1 MSKGIWRVNEDG
13 DFVCIA
19 RILNVAGTLVTQATV
34 TSIALTV
41 SQQATNDDTT
51 ADSEATPYTATPVVA
66 STIYDTAQTSAT
78 LWPSD
83 EHPDGYNFL
92 YVVPAA
98 GVPVGGVYYNAEFT
112 LTMANGGTIQVP
124 FRGIYAEP
132 LLKS

>member
-1 MSKGIWRVNEDG
+1 MSQGIWRVNEDG

-19 RILNVAGTLVTQATV
+19 RLLSVAGALITQATV

-41 SQQATNDDTT
+41 SQQATDDDTT
-51 ADSEATPYTATPVVA
+51 ADSDATPYTATPVVA
-66 STIYDTAQTSAT
+66 STIYDTAQTSET

-92 YVVPAA
+92 HVVPAEA
-98 GVPVGGVYYNAEFT
+98 VPVGAVYYNAEYT
-112 LTMANGGTIQVP
+112 LTMSNGGTIQVP
-124 FRGIYAEP
+124 FRGIYTEP